1 MVLKNTVIKKKTS
14 FTRGAYYWLMLMI
27 DNYQSVRTIL
37 KIDYESF
44 IIIQTVLSHFLH
56 SMNKEEDSDWKR
68 MWKLV
73 GDKKAKEN
81 LSKSKL
87 IPASISLVTDL
98 PRETVRRKLLELN
111 KKKILVLDKKRGIQ
125 LGENAINYT
134 LEWAKRVGFLR
145 INIEDEL
152 KINNNKLLS
161 KLDDAK
167 KNYSN
172 YIKSFIAPD
181 GNNIGC
187 EKIIKTLKER
197 FF

>member
-1 MVLKNTVIKKKTS
+1 MVLKNSVVKKKTS
-14 FTRGAYYWLMLMI
+14 FTRGAYYWLMFMI

-44 IIIQTVLSHFLH
+44 IIIQTVISHFLY
-56 SMNKEEDSDWKR
+56 SMNKEEDADWKR
-68 MWKLV
+68 MWKLA

-87 IPASISLVTDL
+87 ITASISLVAGL

-111 KKKILVLDKKRGIQ
+111 KKKILVLDKKRGLQ
-125 LGENAINYT
+125 LGENVINHS
-134 LEWAKRVGFLR
+134 LRWVKKVGLLG
-145 INIEDEL
+145 INIEDEI
-152 KINNNKLLS
+152 KIDKNKLLS
-161 KLDDAK
+161 KLDDVK

-181 GNNIGC
+181 GNNLGY
-187 EKIIKTLKER
+187 EKIIKILKER

>member
-1 MVLKNTVIKKKTS
+1 MIYGLKKHCYQKKTS

-125 LGENAINYT
+125 LGEKFEIFHKEFT
-134 LEWAKRVGFLR
+134 QHT
-145 INIEDEL
+145 
-152 KINNNKLLS
+152 
-161 KLDDAK
+161 
-167 KNYSN
+167 
-172 YIKSFIAPD
+172 
-181 GNNIGC
+181 
-187 EKIIKTLKER
+187 TLKVSEMLKKWEEIGALEFMLNVNKRLIPATVKALDER
-197 FF
+197 LKFEK